1 MNPINEAFVI
11 AVHDEI
17 LKQTL
22 VGRAGVYLD
31 RLESVLG
38 RISQQIYYNQID
50 NIFEIAAWYG
60 IVLAKGHAF
69 VDGNKR
75 TGLATMLTFLEI
87 QGVTVKDDTGLDDLM
102 VDIVE
107 SKDAHEVLALRVSD
121 FLFEIT
127 EEGL

>member
-1 MNPINEAFVI
+1 MNAINIAFVV

-17 LKQTL
+17 LRQTG
-22 VGRAGVYLD
+22 VGRGGVHLE

-50 NIFEIAAWYG
+50 NVYEMAAWYG
-60 IVLAKGHAF
+60 IALAKGHAF

-75 TGLATMLTFLEI
+75 TGLAVMLTFLEI
-87 QGVTVKDDTGLDDLM
+87 QGIDIQYDSGLDDLM

-107 SKDAHEVLALRVSD
+107 STLPREELADRVAE
-121 FLFEIT
+121 FLFQLTI
-127 EEGL
+127 